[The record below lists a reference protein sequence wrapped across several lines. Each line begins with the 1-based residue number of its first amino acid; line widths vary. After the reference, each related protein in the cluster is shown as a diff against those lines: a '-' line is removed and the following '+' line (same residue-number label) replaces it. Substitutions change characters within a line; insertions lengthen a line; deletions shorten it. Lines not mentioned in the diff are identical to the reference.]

1 MDGIG
6 QLFSFIGSLGDE
18 LSNILEG
25 EGKAPPGEWELP
37 DEFAGDD
44 SEDNDLRNSFFII
57 SKFVGIACTAWLL
70 LCAHLFSADAHQ
82 HALHFEM

>member
-44 SEDNDLRNSFFII
+44 SEDDVRNSFLK
-57 SKFVGIACTAWLL
+57 SQNVLESRVHSNPPT
-70 LCAHLFSADAHQ
+70 LCSPFQ
-82 HALHFEM
+82 CRRTPTPT